1 MENIGPDQ
9 NVNVQDLAVYFTDSL
24 HVARKFSPDG
34 QPIMT
39 LCLYEDG
46 TPATWHAWRA
56 DCFSAHENFRER
68 LQRLYGNFR
77 PSCP

>member
-1 MENIGPDQ
+1 
-9 NVNVQDLAVYFTDSL
+9 
-24 HVARKFSPDG
+24 
-34 QPIMT
+34 MT

-68 LQRLYGNFR
+68 LQRLYGQLPAELPVMFR
-77 PSCP
+77 